1 MSFVNEL
8 VILHLFTD
16 KVTKK
21 NNWSNVICVCYETLL
36 FTMVKEIHAFLNLS
50 ENTQFYLRNEIS
62 PMSSSPVTVISRDL
76 NTSIHQS
83 WIVINNAEGQ
93 NVSMQWNSLDMKS
106 LTSSVESLS
115 LHLCDLWMTKRRYLW
130 LICLFLKEIWIK

>member
-1 MSFVNEL
+1 MVE
-8 VILHLFTD
+8 
-16 KVTKK
+16 KGK
-21 NNWSNVICVCYETLL
+21 ICVCFETLL
-36 FTMVKEIHAFLNLS
+36 FTMVKDIHAILNLS

-93 NVSMQWNSLDMKS
+93 NVSMQ
-106 LTSSVESLS
+106 
-115 LHLCDLWMTKRRYLW
+115 
-130 LICLFLKEIWIK
+130 